1 MRVIACAAAIV
12 TAAVPTLAAAQYGS
26 TYVNPYAQQRQQQQQ
41 PRSGSSYDWQSGN
54 SYHYRTDSYGNTTV
68 NGYNLQN
75 GTMWNSRIQP
85 NGSQTG
91 TDANGNYWTYDH
103 RTKTYNNLGTGKMCV
118 GEGYGRICN

>member
-12 TAAVPTLAAAQYGS
+12 TAAVPTLAAAQY
-26 TYVNPYAQQRQQQQQ
+26 VNPYAQQRQQQQ

-75 GTMWNSRIQP
+75 GTMWNSRIKP
-85 NGSQTG
+85 NGNQSG
-91 TDANGNYWTYDH
+91 TDAQGNYWDYNARSGTYH
-103 RTKTYNNLGTGKMCV
+103 NYGTGRTCYGR
-118 GEGYGRICN
+118 GEGRTCY